1 MKILISVS
9 LWLVAS
15 ACFFVSCHKEQ
26 SVPQLAWGKYYV
38 WSDPDSAC
46 QVMRSIAFPEKLS
59 PEDYARY
66 ALLTVQATCRSG
78 RTLPPDSL
86 VEAACIYN
94 KVYGSADDKAL
105 ACFYKGYVYENQGK
119 EEEALLNYKQ
129 AEEASA
135 SGDDRRTRF
144 LIYTALG
151 NLMARHSGYESA
163 IGYFRKALDL
173 KLSLQA

>member
-46 QVMRSIAFPEKLS
+46 QVLRSIAFPEKLS

-94 KVYGSADDKAL
+94 KVGRPTNRSKS
-105 ACFYKGYVYENQGK
+105 E
-119 EEEALLNYKQ
+119 
-129 AEEASA
+129 
-135 SGDDRRTRF
+135 
-144 LIYTALG
+144 
-151 NLMARHSGYESA
+151 
-163 IGYFRKALDL
+163 DL
-173 KLSLQA
+173 QN

>member
-15 ACFFVSCHKEQ
+15 AGFVLSWPKEQ
-26 SVPQLAWGKYYV
+26 SLPQRARGKYYG
-38 WSDPDSAC
+38 WSDPDSAG
-46 QVMRSIAFPEKLS
+46 QVLRAIAFPEKLS

-105 ACFYKGYVYENQGK
+105 ACFY
-119 EEEALLNYKQ
+119 
-129 AEEASA
+129 
-135 SGDDRRTRF
+135 
-144 LIYTALG
+144 
-151 NLMARHSGYESA
+151 
-163 IGYFRKALDL
+163 
-173 KLSLQA
+173 

>member
-78 RTLPPDSL
+78 RTLHR
-86 VEAACIYN
+86 I
-94 KVYGSADDKAL
+94 
-105 ACFYKGYVYENQGK
+105 
-119 EEEALLNYKQ
+119 
-129 AEEASA
+129 
-135 SGDDRRTRF
+135 RW
-144 LIYTALG
+144 
-151 NLMARHSGYESA
+151 
-163 IGYFRKALDL
+163 
-173 KLSLQA
+173 

>member
-1 MKILISVS
+1 MNENSYI
-9 LWLVAS
+9 
-15 ACFFVSCHKEQ
+15 CF
-26 SVPQLAWGKYYV
+26 PLAGGVCLFLRFMSQRAVRTATGLGKYYV

-46 QVMRSIAFPEKLS
+46 QVLRSITFPEKLS

-119 EEEALLNYKQ
+119 EEELC
-129 AEEASA
+129 
-135 SGDDRRTRF
+135 
-144 LIYTALG
+144 
-151 NLMARHSGYESA
+151 
-163 IGYFRKALDL
+163 
-173 KLSLQA
+173 

>member
-46 QVMRSIAFPEKLS
+46 QVLRSIAFPEKLS

-86 VEAACIYN
+86 LLSEI
-94 KVYGSADDKAL
+94 SDKS
-105 ACFYKGYVYENQGK
+105 
-119 EEEALLNYKQ
+119 NYPNP
-129 AEEASA
+129 S
-135 SGDDRRTRF
+135 
-144 LIYTALG
+144 I
-151 NLMARHSGYESA
+151 
-163 IGYFRKALDL
+163 IL
-173 KLSLQA
+173 KIQFFIL